1 MKKVLIIEDDVS
13 WQKLLSNYAED
24 VGADVKC
31 VVSAGQ
37 AIEMIDKW
45 HPDMLILDM
54 LLAGETGVALLN
66 EIKSYTDLA
75 KLPVLICSSVA
86 FQNNELAPFQVA
98 GVFNKSTM
106 FPDDIKS
113 SIKEVLYGAE

>member
-24 VGADVKC
+24 VDAGVKC

-86 FQNNELAPFQVA
+86 FQNNELAPFQVV

-113 SIKEVLYGAE
+113 SIREVLYGTE

>member
-24 VGADVKC
+24 VGAGVKC

-54 LLAGETGVALLN
+54 LLRDR
-66 EIKSYTDLA
+66 KS
-75 KLPVLICSSVA
+75 VV
-86 FQNNELAPFQVA
+86 
-98 GVFNKSTM
+98 
-106 FPDDIKS
+106 
-113 SIKEVLYGAE
+113 